1 MWPRLSQ
8 TAQADEGLIEGKP
21 VPERRQQLARF
32 GIAVQELFL
41 GSAFACQVMGEKGGD
56 VLLGAAALCV
66 GKVSNARD
74 VVARHALLDNEIGTL
89 KVAVEQARLA
99 TGQKLCLCQVAV

>member
-1 MWPRLSQ
+1 M
-8 TAQADEGLIEGKP
+8 QADKGLIEGKP
-21 VPERRQQLARF
+21 VPERRRQFARF

-41 GSAFACQVMGEKGGD
+41 GSARSSQVVDKKGSD
-56 VLLGAAALCV
+56 VLLGAAPLCV

-74 VVARHALLDNEIGTL
+74 VVAGHALFDNEICAL

-99 TGQKLCLCQVAV
+99 AGQEFCIHQMTV